1 MSAQPKMN
9 MKGGRG
15 GVREPHM
22 SRAELKKSLGR
33 DSTVWRLFGFIF
45 KHYKFRFGIVLVCIV
60 ISALTTLA
68 SSLFTRTL
76 IDDYITPMIGQASPD
91 FSPLAVALLKL
102 GAVLLAGVVAS
113 YSYNLIMIFVG
124 QGTMLKLRQSL
135 FTHMEDLPL
144 SYFDS
149 RTHGDVMSVYT
160 NDVDTLRQVIGST
173 IPNLFQSLITLVST
187 FVSMVVL
194 SMPLT
199 LVSILMAFLTVKVTT
214 KLGKISRGHFV
225 ERQKNLGIV
234 NGFIEEMVSGQ
245 RVVKVYC
252 HEKKAVEDFSVINEN
267 LRSSAYNANKIGSM
281 VMPLNSNIGNIGYV
295 LTAVVGASIALGG
308 FTAWYLSGIGG
319 ATLTLGTLVA
329 FLTLQKNFTR
339 PISSISNEINSIA
352 MASAGTDR
360 VYGLLDEPKEVDNGN
375 VTLVNTNVS
384 DGDLLTV
391 SEKRTGS
398 WAWKVPEPLCDSGS
412 LRGTPLSPPRG
423 CRGVEDCKSFERL
436 IPLKGLVSL
445 KDVDFGYIPG
455 KQVLFDITLTAYPGQ
470 KIAFVGG
477 TGAGKTT
484 ITNLINRF
492 YEIQEGSITYDG
504 IEIRN
509 IEKDSLRRSLG
520 IVLQETCLFSAS
532 VLDNIRYGRLDATD
546 EECIEAAKL
555 VYADSFIRRLPQG
568 YNTVLSADGG
578 NLSQGE
584 RQLLAIARAAV
595 ADPPVLILDEATS
608 SIDTRTEKLIQKGM
622 DSLMKGRTTFVIAHR
637 LSTVQNAN
645 YIMVMDHGHIIERGR
660 HDELLAL
667 KGKYYELYTG
677 NSITG

>member
-1 MSAQPKMN
+1 MNAQKAFAP
-9 MKGGRG
+9 GGGTNKARG
-15 GVREPHM
+15 MREPSHL
-22 SRAELKKSLGR
+22 SREELKKSLGKG
-33 DSTVWRLFGFIF
+33 STVWRLFGFIF
-45 KHYKFRFGIVLVCIV
+45 KNYKYRFLIVLGCIV
-60 ISALTTLA
+60 VSALTTLA
-68 SSLFTRTL
+68 SSLFTKTL
-76 IDDYITPMIGQASPD
+76 IDSYITPMLGQAMPD
-91 FSPLAVALLKL
+91 FSPLAVALVKL
-102 GAVLLAGVVAS
+102 GAVLLVGVVAS
-113 YSYNLIMIFVG
+113 YTYNVIMIHVG
-124 QGTMLKLRQSL
+124 QGTMLKLREDL
-135 FTHMEDLPL
+135 FAHMEDLPL

-149 RTHGDVMSVYT
+149 HSHGDVMSVYT
-160 NDVDTLRQVIGST
+160 NDVDTLRQVIGNT
-173 IPNLFQSLITLVST
+173 VPNLFQSLITLLST
-187 FVSMVVL
+187 FISMIVL
-194 SMPLT
+194 SLPLT
-199 LVSILMAFLTVKVTT
+199 LVSILMAALTVRVTT
-214 KLGKISRGHFV
+214 KLGKMSKEYFV
-225 ERQKNLGIV
+225 QRQKNLGIV

-252 HEKKAVEDFSVINEN
+252 HEKKAVEEFAVINEN
-267 LRSSAYNANKIGSM
+267 LRNSVYNANKIAS
-281 VMPLNSNIGNIGYV
+281 VIMPINGNIGNLGYV
-295 LTAVVGASIALGG
+295 LTAVVGALIALGG
-308 FTAWYLSGIGG
+308 LTAWYLCGLNGSV
-319 ATLTLGTLVA
+319 LTLGTLVA

-360 VYGLLDEPKEVDNGN
+360 VYGLLDEPAEIDNGN
-375 VTLVNTNVS
+375 VTLVNTFVS
-384 DGDLLTV
+384 NTGNLEV

-398 WAWKVPEPLCDSGS
+398 WAWMKKGGQEL
-412 LRGTPLSPPRG
+412 TPLQ
-423 CRGVEDCKSFERL
+423 
-436 IPLKGLVSL
+436 GLVSL
-445 KDVDFGYIPG
+445 TDVDFSYVPE

-492 YEIQEGSITYDG
+492 YEIQEGTITYDG
-504 IEIRN
+504 FDVRD

-520 IVLQETCLFSAS
+520 FVLQETKLFSAS

-546 EECIEAAKL
+546 EECRKAAKL
-555 VYADSFIRRLPQG
+555 VYADSFIRRLPKG
-568 YNTVLSADGG
+568 YHTVLAADGG

-595 ADPPVLILDEATS
+595 ANPPVLILDEATS

-645 YIMVMDHGHIIERGR
+645 YIMVMDNGRIIERGR

-677 NSITG
+677 NQITQ